1 MKKKDDLIKVFTGT
15 EGIALL
21 LKARLDKAGVQAIIK
36 NDSGSAFLGSASSV
50 TDLYIEMS
58 DLEEVEQMLK
68 DFLST
73 NQSN

>member
-15 EGIALL
+15 EGNALL
-21 LKARLDKAGVQAIIK
+21 LKAKLEKAGVPAIIK

-50 TDLYIEMS
+50 TDLYIEQS
-58 DLEEVEQMLK
+58 DFAGVEQMLN

-73 NQSN
+73 NQVK